1 MKPIVYVL
9 ALALALSGI
18 TLIGFLL
25 IAAILENYAVY
36 VGIPPFGTWTH
47 PLAWL
52 APLVRLIGEII
63 SILIFISIILLKC
76 LRGKI

>member
-1 MKPIVYVL
+1 MKPIIYVL

-18 TLIGFLL
+18 TLIGFYL

-36 VGIPPFGTWTH
+36 IGIPPFGMWTH

-52 APLVRLIGEII
+52 APLVRLIGEVI
-63 SILIFISIILLKC
+63 SILIFVFFILYKC
-76 LRGKI
+76 LRRKI